1 MRNYILLMLMAA
13 AVSYL
18 CTPMARSL
26 AQRLRVFTPI
36 RARDVH
42 SEPVPRLGGLAMFI
56 AIALALMVAAQM
68 TFLRGIF
75 EGSPALWGILAGAA
89 VVVVLGIADD
99 LWDLH
104 WTIKLGGQVA
114 GAALVAWQGVRIVML
129 PVGEVLLTSVPVQ
142 YVVTIFLIVLTMNA
156 INFVDG
162 LDGLAAGV
170 AVIGGGAFFLTTYWV
185 TRFAFPTDYSNLA
198 TLVMAVMIG
207 ACVGF
212 LPHNFFPAKIFMG
225 DAGSML
231 IGLLLASAAIAA
243 TTQIGGDM
251 YNRANG
257 LPTFMP
263 ILLPFA
269 VMLLPLLDLVLAV
282 VRRTAR
288 RRSPFSAD
296 RGHLH
301 HKLIDAGYTHP
312 QAVLVLYLWSAL
324 IAFGVVAFA
333 FFPWQVVLVAD
344 VVLGVIAVL
353 ITLHPWMRSPLEEQ
367 EQEQELGRDSG

>member
-1 MRNYILLMLMAA
+1 MRNYVLLMLIAA
-13 AVSYL
+13 AVAYL

-36 RARDVH
+36 RFRDVH
-42 SEPVPRLGGLAMFI
+42 SEPVPRLGGVAMFI
-56 AIALALMVAAQM
+56 AIGLALMVAAQM

-75 EGSPALWGILAGAA
+75 EGSPAIWGILAGAGIVT
-89 VVVVLGIADD
+89 VVGVADD
-99 LWDLH
+99 MWDLH
-104 WTIKLGGQVA
+104 WTLKLAGQILAA
-114 GAALVAWQGVRIVML
+114 GTVAWLGVRIAMV
-129 PVGEVLLTSVPVQ
+129 PVGEVVLESVPLQ
-142 YVVTIFLIVLTMNA
+142 YVVTVFLIVLTMNA

-170 AVIGGGAFFLTTYWV
+170 AIIGGGAFFICTYWV

-231 IGLLLASAAIAA
+231 IGLLLASSAIAA
-243 TTQIGGDM
+243 TAQIGGDM
-251 YNRANG
+251 FNLVNG

-269 VMLLPLLDLVLAV
+269 VMMLPLLDLILAV
-282 VRRTAR
+282 ARRTAR

-301 HKLIDAGYTHP
+301 HKLIDAGYSHP
-312 QAVLVLYLWSAL
+312 RAVMVLYLWSA
-324 IAFGVVAFA
+324 IFAFGIVAFA
-333 FFPWQVVLVAD
+333 FFPWQWVLAIDTVVMVTA
-344 VVLGVIAVL
+344 AVL
-353 ITLHPWMRSPLEEQ
+353 TLHPWVTEPEEQ
-367 EQEQELGRDSG
+367 QPAA

>member
-26 AQRLRVFTPI
+26 AQRMRVFTPI

-42 SEPVPRLGGLAMFI
+42 SEPVPRLGGMAIFLAI
-56 AIALALMVAAQM
+56 GLALLVASQM
-68 TFLRGIF
+68 SFLRGIF
-75 EGSPALWGILAGAA
+75 EGSQAIWGILAGAA
-89 VVVVLGIADD
+89 IVTVVGIADD
-99 LWDLH
+99 VWDLH
-104 WTIKLGGQVA
+104 WMLKLAGQIL
-114 GAALVAWQGVRIVML
+114 AAFTVAWLGVRIVVL
-129 PVGEVLLTSVPVQ
+129 PIGELMVESIPLQ

-170 AVIGGGAFFLTTYWV
+170 AVIGGVAFFVTTYWV
-185 TRFAFPTDYSNLA
+185 TRFSFPTDYSNLA
-198 TLVMAVMIG
+198 TLIMAALIG

-231 IGLLLASAAIAA
+231 IGLLLASSAIAA

-251 YNRANG
+251 FNRVNG
-257 LPTFMP
+257 FPAFMP

-282 VRRTAR
+282 ARRTAR

-301 HKLIDAGYTHP
+301 HKLIDAGYSHP
-312 QAVLVLYLWSAL
+312 KAVLMMYLWSAI

-333 FFPWQVVLVAD
+333 FFPWQWVLAIDAVVVVA
-344 VVLGVIAVL
+344 AVTG
-353 ITLHPWMRSPLEEQ
+353 TLHPWV
-367 EQEQELGRDSG
+367 GRPEDKQPTA